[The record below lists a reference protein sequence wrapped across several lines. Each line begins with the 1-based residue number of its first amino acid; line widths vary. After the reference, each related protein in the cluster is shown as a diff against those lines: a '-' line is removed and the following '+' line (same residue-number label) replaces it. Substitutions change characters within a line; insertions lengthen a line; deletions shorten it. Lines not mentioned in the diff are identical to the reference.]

1 MASQPD
7 ESGARTQSGEVM
19 STVNKSL
26 GDLRVTLAA
35 LVLSL
40 HMAPSVAAQPAN
52 GTTGCRAE
60 QGLTYICGLVVP
72 EDVVSV
78 GSTGLVLASG
88 HRAPGHLYLI
98 DPATSTVDELIQVP
112 AFRQQHDRS
121 AYPTCPGPLNLAA
134 FDTHGISITET
145 RPQQFVLYTT
155 SHGEREAIEIY
166 TLDLSGKAPA
176 LTWTGCVPL
185 QQDGY
190 FNAVARLPDG
200 GFVATRMRDANTP
213 TGAVAVGA
221 ISGRLFEWH
230 PGGQLTPMAG
240 TELSL
245 PNGIDV
251 SKDGRHVYV
260 AVTGTRELVRFDRST
275 TPATKRAMSLP
286 FGPDNVHLQANG
298 KLIIAGPT
306 PVEPA
311 TCSGAS
317 CPAGFTIVEAD
328 PESLAVA
335 RVGGADASVAI
346 QRVSAA
352 IRVGKEIW
360 VGSNQDR
367 VARFTPK

>member
-1 MASQPD
+1 MT
-7 ESGARTQSGEVM
+7 SGKWG
-19 STVNKSL
+19 L
-26 GDLRVTLAA
+26 GPPGLAVA
-35 LVLSL
+35 AFVLSF
-40 HMAPSVAAQPAN
+40 AGSTSNAAEPAN
-52 GTTGCRAE
+52 GTPECRAE
-60 QGLTYICGLVVP
+60 QGLTYICGLVMP

-98 DPATSTVDELIQVP
+98 DPATSKVEELIQVP
-112 AFRQQHDRS
+112 AFRQQHDKR
-121 AYPTCPGPLNLAA
+121 AYPSCPGPLNLQA
-134 FDTHGISITET
+134 FDTHGLSINET
-145 RPQQFVLYTT
+145 GPKHFAVYTT

-166 TLDLSGKAPA
+166 SLDLSGKAPA

-200 GFVATRMRDANTP
+200 GFVATRMRDANVP
-213 TGAVAVGA
+213 TGAVAAGA

-245 PNGIDV
+245 PNGIEA
-251 SKDGRHVYV
+251 SKDGRYVYV
-260 AVTGTRELVRFDRST
+260 AVTGTRELVRFDRSA
-275 TPATKRAMSLP
+275 TPATKRAASLP

-298 KLIIAGPT
+298 KLIIAGPN
-306 PVEPA
+306 PVDPA
-311 TCSGAS
+311 TCSSGN
-317 CPAGFTIVEAD
+317 CPTGFTIIEAD
-328 PESLAVA
+328 PESLAFT

-360 VGSNQDR
+360 IGSNQDR
-367 VARFTPK
+367 IARFTPK

>member
-1 MASQPD
+1 L
-7 ESGARTQSGEVM
+7 VF
-19 STVNKSL
+19 
-26 GDLRVTLAA
+26 AA
-35 LVLSL
+35 LVLSFNV
-40 HMAPSVAAQPAN
+40 ATSNAAQPASS
-52 GTTGCRAE
+52 TPECRAE

-98 DPATSTVDELIQVP
+98 DPATSKVEELIQVP
-112 AFRQQHDRS
+112 AFRQQHDQS
-121 AYPTCPGPLNLAA
+121 AYPSCPGPLNLQA
-134 FDTHGISITET
+134 FDAHGISINEI
-145 RPQQFVLYTT
+145 RPKQFVLYTT

-166 TLDLSGKAPA
+166 ALDLSGKVPA
-176 LTWTGCVPL
+176 LTWNGCVPL

-200 GFVATRMRDANTP
+200 GFVTTRMRDANVP
-213 TGAVAVGA
+213 TGAVSPGA

-230 PGGQLTPMAG
+230 PGGPLTLMAG

-245 PNGIDV
+245 PNGIEV
-251 SKDGRHVYV
+251 SKDGRYVYV
-260 AVTGTRELVRFDRST
+260 AVTGTKELVRFDRT
-275 TPATKRAMSLP
+275 EQPIAKRAVSLP
-286 FGPDNVHLQANG
+286 FGPDNVHLQLNG

-306 PVEPA
+306 PVDPA
-311 TCSGAS
+311 TCSGGN
-317 CPAGFTIVEAD
+317 CPAGFTIIEAD
-328 PESLAVA
+328 PQTLAFL

-367 VARFTPK
+367 VARFTPQ